1 MKNSRKMGKK
11 VKSKNQPK
19 TKSKNQ
25 PISLPSN
32 ISETEVVD
40 IIDRIAKRLAN
51 KFKFGY
57 HETKDM
63 EQEARSLAWEG
74 LSGYDGIRPLE
85 NYLWAHVHNRLF
97 NFKRDNYI
105 RPYCPCMKCKSRIL
119 NDKCNKY
126 EDRSECESF
135 LRWVS
140 NNNAKLNII
149 HPLEY
154 SCVDDNNEDK
164 MSNCTVAED
173 YLIDN
178 ELKQVLDKHIPI
190 EFRHYYLRLI
200 YGYKVRTK
208 YKIPLLKIIREIID
222 KYHQKEDN

>member
-1 MKNSRKMGKK
+1 MGKK
-11 VKSKNQPK
+11 IQSKS
-19 TKSKNQ
+19 Q
-25 PISLPSN
+25 PISFPSN
-32 ISETEVVD
+32 MSEEEVVD

-85 NYLWAHVHNRLF
+85 NYLWIHVHNRLF

-105 RPYCPCMKCKSRIL
+105 RPYCPCVKCQFGTT
-119 NDKCNKY
+119 NDKCNQY
-126 EDRSECESF
+126 DDRSECESF

-154 SCVDDNNEDK
+154 SCVNDSNENK
-164 MSNCTVAED
+164 LSNSTVAED

-178 ELKQVLDKHIPI
+178 ELKQILDKYIPI
-190 EFRHYYLRLI
+190 EFRHHYLRLI
-200 YGYKVRTK
+200 YGYKVRAK
-208 YKIPLLKIIREIID
+208 YKIPLLETIKQIID
-222 KYHQKEDN
+222 KHYQNEDN